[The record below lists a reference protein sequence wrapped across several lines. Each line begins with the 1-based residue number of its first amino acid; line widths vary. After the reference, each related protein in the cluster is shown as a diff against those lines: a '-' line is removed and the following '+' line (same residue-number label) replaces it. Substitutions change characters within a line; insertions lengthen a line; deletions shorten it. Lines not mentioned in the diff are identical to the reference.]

1 MASGS
6 GFLSGY
12 GDIARSA
19 YATPLELGYKTWTLD
34 FSPVSG
40 GVAFPTDARLNPYK
54 DPAKPLMW
62 QTEDWDPALRFWTL
76 AFDSQLVEWLQD
88 LDIAAPSVLAA
99 REFASQH
106 AQWQMEVGVV
116 NDAVLPNSG
125 LLGAGWLLPAHL
137 AWRPADNT
145 AASAAAAWIFINS
158 ELEELIDLMEDDRG
172 RYLAES
178 AEQADAIPA
187 FFAHLLAMDSASKP
201 HTMQL
206 IRCGLAIGNLVYM
219 HYKQMFRR
227 IRASTLCPGLVPPFG
242 PPRHPAF
249 PSGHS
254 FLGHFIALLLL
265 EIDVLAERCGLG
277 LQADGA
283 TVGHR
288 PTWAEYQ
295 AATLTAAD
303 LDGPLFWLAAR
314 LAKNR
319 ERIGVHYRSDSLA
332 SRRLAGGIWSCLF
345 DQAGAATHIEV
356 PTLKRVLAR
365 ARAEW
370 A

>member
-12 GDIARSA
+12 GYVARSA

-34 FSPVSG
+34 FSPISG
-40 GVAFPTDARLNPYK
+40 GVAFPTHARLNPYANL
-54 DPAKPLMW
+54 AKPLTW

-76 AFDSQLVEWLQD
+76 AFDSQLVEWMQD
-88 LDIAAPSVLAA
+88 LDISAPSILAA
-99 REFASQH
+99 REFAREH
-106 AQWQMEVGVV
+106 GQWQMDVGVV
-116 NDAVLPNSG
+116 NDSVLPDSG
-125 LLGAGWLLPAHL
+125 LLGAGWLLPDHL
-137 AWRPADNT
+137 KWRIGGANT
-145 AASAAAAWIFINS
+145 AASAWTFING

-187 FFAHLLAMDSASKP
+187 FFVHLLAMDSVSKP

-206 IRCGLAIGNLVYM
+206 IKCGLAIGNLVYM

-227 IRASTLCPGLVPPFG
+227 VRPSFLCPGLVPPFG

-265 EIDVLAERCGLG
+265 EIPPVAQRFGISQA
-277 LQADGA
+277 QADGS
-283 TVGHR
+283 TVGAK
-288 PTWAEYQ
+288 PTWVSYQ
-295 AATLTAAD
+295 AGTVTAID

-319 ERIGVHYRSDSLA
+319 ERIGVHYRSDGLA
-332 SRRLAGGIWSCLF
+332 SRRLAGGIWSCIF
-345 DQAGAATHIEV
+345 DQPGAATHIEV
-356 PTLKRVLAR
+356 PTLHRVLAR
-365 ARAEW
+365 AQAEW
-370 A
+370 V